1 MNRMKKLWAVLLLLV
16 ASGQVFADEG
26 MWVLKELNKQ
36 NLERMKE
43 LGFTPSYEQLYSETD
58 PCVANAVVIFGGGC
72 SGITVSNE
80 GLIFTNH
87 HCGFG
92 SIQQLS
98 SVEHD
103 YLKDGFV
110 SQSKE
115 EELPVPGLTV
125 RYLRETVD
133 VSDRINSQIASIK
146 EEHLRLAAADSIG
159 QAMADSVGN
168 TEFQAADVVPFYNN
182 NKYFLIVYDV
192 FNDVRMVFAPPSSV
206 GKFGGDTDNW
216 MWPRHTGDF
225 SVFRV
230 YADANGNPA
239 PYSDKNV
246 PLRPKRWFKISL
258 KGVQENDYAMMMG
271 FPGRTN
277 KYYTSWEVA
286 ERRDIDNTIRIHIRD
301 LRQKVMLDEMLKDPA
316 VRIQYASKYAGST
329 NAYKNAIGSNWAIKK
344 RNFEQMKKEEQDKLI
359 AWSNKMCEPSYPDAL
374 MAIEQIVSDRKD
386 LRFRSWMLDEAI
398 LRGIEFTSVPTQM
411 DMVIEALKG
420 KDKKARQEQL
430 LLLERAYHG
439 FANSNYS
446 ADVDKKIA
454 KVMLKEYRSQVDP
467 KAQPTYFE
475 LIDKKFKGNTDRFID
490 YLFEKSIFGSEDNF
504 NKFLSRPSVK
514 ALENDPMILF
524 AKSVRAEE
532 VNLKNALKEFE
543 DGYAMAHRSYV
554 KGLLAMYGDRAN
566 FPDANFTLRLTYGQV
581 KGYSPRDCDYYGHQT
596 TLDGVMEKED
606 STNWEF
612 VVPTHL
618 KELYAAKD
626 FGRYKT
632 SDGKMPVAFST
643 TTHST
648 GGNSGS
654 PVMNADGE
662 LIGINFDRNWEGVG
676 GDIQYLPD
684 YQRSIIVDIRYVLFI
699 MDKYAGAGYL
709 LDEMEIEE

>member
-1 MNRMKKLWAVLLLLV
+1 MKKLWAVLLLLV

-133 VSDRINSQIASIK
+133 VSDCINSQIASIK

-225 SVFRV
+225 SVFRI
-230 YADANGNPA
+230 YADADNQPA
-239 PYSDKNV
+239 DYSPDNV
-246 PLRPKRWFKISL
+246 PYRPRHWFPVSTAGMDEGDFTFVYGCPGSTREYVTSDHVARVMVSNPNKIRMRTERL
-258 KGVQENDYAMMMG
+258 DIINAAM
-271 FPGRTN
+271 
-277 KYYTSWEVA
+277 A
-286 ERRDIDNTIRIHIRD
+286 A
-301 LRQKVMLDEMLKDPA
+301 DPA
-316 VRIQYASKYAGST
+316 VRIKYASKAANIANAWKKWQGESLGLERLGTLGKKRAYEERFARWAAGQPEYAGVLERLRS
-329 NAYKNAIGSNWAIKK
+329 AYEAGNGASYAADFYTEGIFSIELMSLANYVTVALEAGEMPVVPGLFYKDYEPEIDRQVACALVREFAEHVPAVFMPDGFAEGLAEAGGVEEYVGRLFDRSALADSARLAALTALPRKEAVAALTADPAVEFYAMFADTYRQRISPVLEEADRTLAREYRTYMRGQMEFEPE
-344 RNFEQMKKEEQDKLI
+344 RNF
-359 AWSNKMCEPSYPDAL
+359 YPDANL
-374 MAIEQIVSDRKD
+374 T
-386 LRFRSWMLDEAI
+386 LRVAYGAVEGYNPEDGVRHLPVTTLE
-398 LRGIEFTSVPTQM
+398 GI
-411 DMVIEALKG
+411 
-420 KDKKARQEQL
+420 
-430 LLLERAYHG
+430 
-439 FANSNYS
+439 
-446 ADVDKKIA
+446 IA
-454 KVMLKEYRSQVDP
+454 KDNPDIY
-467 KAQPTYFE
+467 
-475 LIDKKFKGNTDRFID
+475 D
-490 YLFEKSIFGSEDNF
+490 YD
-504 NKFLSRPSVK
+504 V
-514 ALENDPMILF
+514 
-524 AKSVRAEE
+524 
-532 VNLKNALKEFE
+532 
-543 DGYAMAHRSYV
+543 
-554 KGLLAMYGDRAN
+554 
-566 FPDANFTLRLTYGQV
+566 PDALRRCYEEKDYGRWAV
-581 KGYSPRDCDYYGHQT
+581 NVGTEEEPYYT
-596 TLDGVMEKED
+596 V
-606 STNWEF
+606 
-612 VVPTHL
+612 
-618 KELYAAKD
+618 
-626 FGRYKT
+626 
-632 SDGKMPVAFST
+632 PVAFLAT
-643 TTHST
+643 NHTT

-654 PVMNADGE
+654 PVLNGDGE
-662 LIGINFDRNWEGVG
+662 LVGINFDRTWLSTMSDLEFDPAMCRN
-676 GDIQYLPD
+676 I
-684 YQRSIIVDIRYVLFI
+684 SVDIRYVLFVI
-699 MDKYAGAGYL
+699 EKIGGAGYL
-709 LDEMEIEE
+709 IDEMTLR

>member
-1 MNRMKKLWAVLLLLV
+1 MKKLWAVLLLLV

-225 SVFRV
+225 SVFRI
-230 YADANGNPA
+230 YADADNQPA
-239 PYSDKNV
+239 DYSPDNV
-246 PLRPKRWFKISL
+246 PYRPRHWFPVSTAGMDEGDFTFVYGCPGSTREYVTSDHVARVMASNPNKIRMRTERL
-258 KGVQENDYAMMMG
+258 DIINAAM
-271 FPGRTN
+271 
-277 KYYTSWEVA
+277 A
-286 ERRDIDNTIRIHIRD
+286 A
-301 LRQKVMLDEMLKDPA
+301 DPA
-316 VRIQYASKYAGST
+316 VRIKYASKAANIANAWKKWQGESLGLERLGTLGKKRAYEERFARWAAGQPEYAGVLERLRS
-329 NAYKNAIGSNWAIKK
+329 AYEAGNGASYAADFYTEGIFSIELMSLANYVTVALEAGEMPVVPGLFYKDYEPEIDRQVACALVREFAEHVPAVFMPDGFAEGLAEAGGVEEYVGRLFDRSALADSARLAALTVLPRKEAVAALTADPAVEFYAMFADTYRQRISPVLEEADRTLAREYRTYMRGQME
-344 RNFEQMKKEEQDKLI
+344 FEPERHF
-359 AWSNKMCEPSYPDAL
+359 YPDANL
-374 MAIEQIVSDRKD
+374 T
-386 LRFRSWMLDEAI
+386 LRVAYGAVEGYNPEDGVRHLPVTTLE
-398 LRGIEFTSVPTQM
+398 GI
-411 DMVIEALKG
+411 
-420 KDKKARQEQL
+420 
-430 LLLERAYHG
+430 
-439 FANSNYS
+439 
-446 ADVDKKIA
+446 IA
-454 KVMLKEYRSQVDP
+454 KDNPDIY
-467 KAQPTYFE
+467 
-475 LIDKKFKGNTDRFID
+475 D
-490 YLFEKSIFGSEDNF
+490 YD
-504 NKFLSRPSVK
+504 V
-514 ALENDPMILF
+514 
-524 AKSVRAEE
+524 
-532 VNLKNALKEFE
+532 
-543 DGYAMAHRSYV
+543 
-554 KGLLAMYGDRAN
+554 
-566 FPDANFTLRLTYGQV
+566 PDALRRCYEEKDYGRWAV
-581 KGYSPRDCDYYGHQT
+581 NVGTEEEPYYT
-596 TLDGVMEKED
+596 V
-606 STNWEF
+606 
-612 VVPTHL
+612 
-618 KELYAAKD
+618 
-626 FGRYKT
+626 
-632 SDGKMPVAFST
+632 PVAFLAT
-643 TTHST
+643 NHTT

-654 PVMNADGE
+654 PVLNGDGE
-662 LIGINFDRNWEGVG
+662 LVGINFDRTWLSTMSDLEFDPAMCRN
-676 GDIQYLPD
+676 I
-684 YQRSIIVDIRYVLFI
+684 SVDIRYVLFVI
-699 MDKYAGAGYL
+699 EKIGGAGYL
-709 LDEMEIEE
+709 IDEMTLR

>member
-1 MNRMKKLWAVLLLLV
+1 MKKLWAVLLLLV

-225 SVFRV
+225 SVFRI
-230 YADANGNPA
+230 YADADNQPA
-239 PYSDKNV
+239 DYSLDNV
-246 PLRPKRWFKISL
+246 PYRPRHWFPVSTAGMDEGDFTFVYGCPGSTREYVTSDHVARVMASNPNKIRMRTERL
-258 KGVQENDYAMMMG
+258 DIINAAM
-271 FPGRTN
+271 
-277 KYYTSWEVA
+277 A
-286 ERRDIDNTIRIHIRD
+286 A
-301 LRQKVMLDEMLKDPA
+301 DPA
-316 VRIQYASKYAGST
+316 VRIKYASKAANIANAWKKWQGESLGLERLGTLGKKRAYEERFARWAAGQPEYAGVLERLRS
-329 NAYKNAIGSNWAIKK
+329 AYEAGNGASYAADFYTEGIFSIELMSLANYVTVALEAGEMPVVPGLFYKDYEPEIDRQVACALVREFAEHVPDVFMPDGFAEGLAEAGGVEEYVGRLFDRSALADSARLAALTALPRKEAVAALTADPAVEFYAMFADTYRQRISPVLEEADRTLAREYRTYMRGQMEFEPE
-344 RNFEQMKKEEQDKLI
+344 RNF
-359 AWSNKMCEPSYPDAL
+359 YPDANL
-374 MAIEQIVSDRKD
+374 T
-386 LRFRSWMLDEAI
+386 LRVAYGAVEGYNPEDGVRHLPVTTLE
-398 LRGIEFTSVPTQM
+398 GI
-411 DMVIEALKG
+411 
-420 KDKKARQEQL
+420 
-430 LLLERAYHG
+430 
-439 FANSNYS
+439 
-446 ADVDKKIA
+446 IA
-454 KVMLKEYRSQVDP
+454 KDNPDIY
-467 KAQPTYFE
+467 
-475 LIDKKFKGNTDRFID
+475 D
-490 YLFEKSIFGSEDNF
+490 YD
-504 NKFLSRPSVK
+504 V
-514 ALENDPMILF
+514 
-524 AKSVRAEE
+524 
-532 VNLKNALKEFE
+532 
-543 DGYAMAHRSYV
+543 
-554 KGLLAMYGDRAN
+554 
-566 FPDANFTLRLTYGQV
+566 PDALRRCYEEKDYGRWAV
-581 KGYSPRDCDYYGHQT
+581 NVGTEEEPYYT
-596 TLDGVMEKED
+596 V
-606 STNWEF
+606 
-612 VVPTHL
+612 
-618 KELYAAKD
+618 
-626 FGRYKT
+626 
-632 SDGKMPVAFST
+632 PVAFLAT
-643 TTHST
+643 NHTT

-654 PVMNADGE
+654 PVLNGDGE
-662 LIGINFDRNWEGVG
+662 LVGINFDRTWLSTMSDLEFDPAMCRN
-676 GDIQYLPD
+676 I
-684 YQRSIIVDIRYVLFI
+684 SVDIRYVLLVI
-699 MDKYAGAGYL
+699 EKIGGAGYL
-709 LDEMEIEE
+709 IDEMTLR

>member
-1 MNRMKKLWAVLLLLV
+1 MKKLWAVLLLLV

-225 SVFRV
+225 SVFRI
-230 YADANGNPA
+230 YADADNQPA
-239 PYSDKNV
+239 DYSPDNV
-246 PLRPKRWFKISL
+246 PYRPRHWFPVSTAGMDEGDFTFVYGCPGSTREYVTSDHVARVMVSNPNKIRMRTERL
-258 KGVQENDYAMMMG
+258 DIINAAM
-271 FPGRTN
+271 
-277 KYYTSWEVA
+277 A
-286 ERRDIDNTIRIHIRD
+286 A
-301 LRQKVMLDEMLKDPA
+301 DPA
-316 VRIQYASKYAGST
+316 VRIKYASKAANIANAWKKWQGESLGLERLGTLGKKRAYEERFARWAAGQPEYAGVLERLRS
-329 NAYKNAIGSNWAIKK
+329 AYEAGNGASYAADFYTEGIFSIELMSLANYVTVALEAGEMPVVPGLFYKDYEPEIDRQVACALVREFAEHVPAVFMPDGFAEGLAEAGGVEEYVGRLFDRSALADSARLAALTALPRKEAVAALTADPAVEFYAMFADTYRQRISPVLEEADRTLAREYRTYMRGQMEFEPE
-344 RNFEQMKKEEQDKLI
+344 RNF
-359 AWSNKMCEPSYPDAL
+359 YPDANL
-374 MAIEQIVSDRKD
+374 T
-386 LRFRSWMLDEAI
+386 LRVAYGAVEGYNPEDGVRHLPVTTLE
-398 LRGIEFTSVPTQM
+398 GI
-411 DMVIEALKG
+411 
-420 KDKKARQEQL
+420 
-430 LLLERAYHG
+430 
-439 FANSNYS
+439 
-446 ADVDKKIA
+446 IA
-454 KVMLKEYRSQVDP
+454 KDNPDIY
-467 KAQPTYFE
+467 
-475 LIDKKFKGNTDRFID
+475 D
-490 YLFEKSIFGSEDNF
+490 YD
-504 NKFLSRPSVK
+504 V
-514 ALENDPMILF
+514 
-524 AKSVRAEE
+524 
-532 VNLKNALKEFE
+532 
-543 DGYAMAHRSYV
+543 
-554 KGLLAMYGDRAN
+554 
-566 FPDANFTLRLTYGQV
+566 PDALRRCYEEKDYGRWAV
-581 KGYSPRDCDYYGHQT
+581 NVGTEEEPYYT
-596 TLDGVMEKED
+596 V
-606 STNWEF
+606 
-612 VVPTHL
+612 
-618 KELYAAKD
+618 
-626 FGRYKT
+626 
-632 SDGKMPVAFST
+632 PVAFLAT
-643 TTHST
+643 NHTT

-654 PVMNADGE
+654 PVLNGDGE
-662 LIGINFDRNWEGVG
+662 LVGINFDRTWLSTMSDLEFDPAMCRN
-676 GDIQYLPD
+676 I
-684 YQRSIIVDIRYVLFI
+684 SVDIRYVLFVI
-699 MDKYAGAGYL
+699 EKIGGAGYL
-709 LDEMEIEE
+709 IDEMTLR

>member
-430 LLLERAYHG
+430 RLLERAYHG